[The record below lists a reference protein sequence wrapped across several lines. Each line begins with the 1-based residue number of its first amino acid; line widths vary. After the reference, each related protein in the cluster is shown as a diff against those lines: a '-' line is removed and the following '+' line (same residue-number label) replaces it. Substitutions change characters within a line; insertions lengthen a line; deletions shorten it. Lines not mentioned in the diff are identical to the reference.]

1 MKCFSKKPKK
11 LSPEKQKKLNCL
23 LMVASWTR
31 KPTDTVK
38 ALLAAGADVHADND
52 WALREAA
59 YYGYTETVRVLVQHI
74 FAPDSWREKSR
85 AEIEAHASAL
95 YDKLKAGNPP
105 PEHLHQAATI
115 LADCAIDCWHQVRP
129 PPPPGFK
136 ISPLPAQPRPM

>member
-1 MKCFSKKPKK
+1 MKFFSKKPKT

-23 LMVASWTR
+23 LMVASWTG

-74 FAPDSWREKSR
+74 FAPDSWRGKNR
-85 AEIEAHASAL
+85 TEIESAANAL
-95 YDKLKAGNPP
+95 YNKIEADNPQPDHLRRAGS
-105 PEHLHQAATI
+105 I
-115 LADCAIDCWHQVRP
+115 LLDCALCCWEQVRP
-129 PPPPGFK
+129 APPK
-136 ISPLPAQPRPM
+136 IQISPLPAQPRPL